1 MLWCFKFRNFPAS
14 NGFMLRWTCSKHNDN
29 VMNDM
34 VIWPMKESHA
44 KFPIVIMWWSINLLP
59 RLVPCLQLIAFVF
72 NFVNLILILYVCMVI
87 ATAYKFGYCRL
98 GIISISIY
106 VYIWEA
112 KPLIVVIFFY
122 HWTKGDQCWRR
133 DPTMIARQSSRALIG
148 LKNIDKYVGHML
160 TVS

>member
-1 MLWCFKFRNFPAS
+1 MLLCFKFRNFPAS
-14 NGFMLRWTCSKHNDN
+14 KFKWFYVEVDSKH
-29 VMNDM
+29 MNDM
-34 VIWPMKESHA
+34 VIWPMKEPHT
-44 KFPIVIMWWSINLLP
+44 KFPILTMWWSINLLS

-112 KPLIVVIFFY
+112 KPLIAVIFSIIE
-122 HWTKGDQCWRR
+122 RR
-133 DPTMIARQSSRALIG
+133 VIS
-148 LKNIDKYVGHML
+148 VGGEIQQR
-160 TVS
+160 